1 MIPEKAQA
9 ILDFWFKE
17 TPDEKR
23 FKKDDIFDKTI
34 RVFNS
39 HFPFM

>member
-17 TPDEKR
+17 TPAEKR
-23 FKKDDIFDKTI
+23 FKKDETLA
-34 RVFNS
+34 NLLYL
-39 HFPFM
+39 